1 MTRQSMSES
10 AWAIRPARPDD
21 HIALS
26 EIALR
31 SAQRV
36 WNYPDDFMA
45 WGPEEIT
52 VAPEDIADAIVRV
65 LDEGGRPIGFSML
78 RGDPP
83 EIELSRMFVEPDK
96 IGAGAGRALWE
107 DAVETARKLGVE
119 VMTLDADPNAE
130 PFYLRMGAVTVG
142 VADWEPPMM
151 PGWRVRLMRYEI
163 PPAGQR
169 DQAGVASSPD
179 SR

>member
-1 MTRQSMSES
+1 M
-10 AWAIRPARPDD
+10 IRPARPGE
-21 HIALS
+21 HVALS

-31 SAQRV
+31 SARRV
-36 WNYPDDFMA
+36 WSYPDDFMA
-45 WGPEEIT
+45 WEPEAIT
-52 VAPEDIADAIVRV
+52 VAPEDIAGAVVRV
-65 LDEGGRPIGFSML
+65 LDEGSRPIGFSML

-83 EIELSRMFVEPDK
+83 EFELSRMFVEPDR
-96 IGAGAGRALWE
+96 IGASIGRALWE
-107 DAVETARKLGVE
+107 DAVEIARQLGADVI
-119 VMTLDADPNAE
+119 TLDADPHAE
-130 PFYLRMGAVTVG
+130 PFYVRMCAIKVV

-151 PGWRVRLMRYEI
+151 PGWRLRLMRYEI

>member
-1 MTRQSMSES
+1 MDRDRWQ
-10 AWAIRPARPDD
+10 IRPARPGE
-21 HIALS
+21 HVALS
-26 EIALR
+26 ELALR

-36 WNYPDDFMA
+36 WNYPDTFMA
-45 WGPEEIT
+45 WGPEAIT
-52 VAPEDIADAIVRV
+52 VAPDDITDAVVRV
-65 LDEGGRPIGFSML
+65 LDDGGRPVGFSML

-83 EIELSRMFVEPDK
+83 EIELSRMFVEPDR
-96 IGAGAGRALWE
+96 IGSGAGRALWE
-107 DAVETARKLGVE
+107 DAVEIVRQRGAG

-130 PFYLRMGAVTVG
+130 PFYRRMGAVTVG

-151 PGWRVRLMRYEI
+151 PGWRTRLMRYEI

-169 DQAGVASSPD
+169 DQSGVASSPD

>member
-1 MTRQSMSES
+1 MHPRSRDTGP
-10 AWAIRPARPDD
+10 WAIRPARPGD
-21 HIALS
+21 HVALS
-26 EIALR
+26 ALALR
-31 SAQRV
+31 SAQRA

-45 WGPEEIT
+45 WDPEAIT
-52 VAPEDIADAIVRV
+52 VAPEDIAGAVVRV
-65 LDEGGRPIGFSML
+65 LDEGDRPIGFSML

-83 EIELSRMFVEPDK
+83 EIELSRLFVEPDAT
-96 IGAGAGRALWE
+96 GAGAGRALWD
-107 DAVETARKLGVE
+107 DAVETARQLGAE

-130 PFYLRMGAVTVG
+130 SFYLRMGAVTTG

-151 PGWRVRLMRYEI
+151 PGWRVRLMRYAI